1 MTKLD
6 FVKLLSELGFWSG
19 YNNTMLLEIPSNK
32 TPFNLQQLAVH
43 FVEGDLQF
51 TLQLEKILGLQW
63 QLSNGMQ
70 TGTSYGVF
78 QLESF
83 GEPGDLQ
90 MELFLSFIN
99 GAFRKETGNPHQKT
113 TEYIRD
119 KNIQDI
125 LK

>member
-19 YNNTMLLEIPSNK
+19 YLRTGKRSNNMILEIPSNK

-43 FVEGDLQF
+43 FIEGDLQF
-51 TLQLEKILGLQW
+51 TLQLEKI
-63 QLSNGMQ
+63 SNGMQ

-78 QLESF
+78 ELKSF
-83 GEPGDLQ
+83 GEPGDFQ
-90 MELFLSFIN
+90 MELFFSFIN
-99 GAFRKETGNPHQKT
+99 GAFRKETGRPHQKT